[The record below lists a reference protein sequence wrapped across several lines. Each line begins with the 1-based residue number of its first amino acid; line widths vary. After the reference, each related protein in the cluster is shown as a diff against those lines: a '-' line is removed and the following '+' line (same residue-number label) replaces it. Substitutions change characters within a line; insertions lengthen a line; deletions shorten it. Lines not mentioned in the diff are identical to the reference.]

1 MSEVAYITLKD
12 GTKLDIQDVKTQE
25 LLSYRAEHNAHFR
38 HKNLGTIASVAQ
50 CNEFMADY
58 GINLETLGDVF
69 PGDYFTIQD
78 GTYNVDWM
86 FAGFDTELNKGN
98 TAFTSLH
105 GTIIPVTKVTDAKM
119 NSSNT
124 TGTSENTSN
133 TSGLQAYA
141 GSDMR
146 VITLPAVATALRT
159 VLGDHLKARKVLL
172 SKTMTAATESM
183 AGAGFNGA
191 STAWDWYDE
200 YIVLMS
206 EVQVY
211 GSTVCSSSFY
221 DNGEGFEKLPVFNFI
236 SPIQYARINQWLRAV
251 ASSTYFAFVNDDGD
265 ANYGLASSSRAV
277 RPLGV
282 LA

>member
-38 HKNLGTIASVAQ
+38 HKKLGTIASVAQ

-69 PGDYFTIQD
+69 PGDYFTVQD

-86 FAGFDTELNKGN
+86 FAGFDTELNKGD

-105 GTIIPVTKVTDAKM
+105 GSIIPVTKVTDAKM

-124 TGTSENTSN
+124 TGTSENESN
-133 TSGLQAYA
+133 ESGLQAYA

-159 VLGDHLKARKVLL
+159 VLGDHLKSRRVLL
-172 SKTMTAATESM
+172 SKTMTAATVSM

-191 STAWDWYDE
+191 STAWEWYSE
-200 YIVLMS
+200 YLTLMT
-206 EVQVY
+206 EIQVY
-211 GSTVCSSSFY
+211 GSTVYSSSFY
-221 DNGEGFEKLPVFNFI
+221 DIGEGCEKLPVFNFI
-236 SPIQYARINQWLRAV
+236 NPVQYARINQWLRVV
-251 ASSTYFAFVNDDGD
+251 ASSTGFAHVHGNGV
-265 ANYGLASSSRAV
+265 AAYGTAGNSHAV